1 MIRVSRQLVFVVAA
15 VLGGAVG
22 AGLVMLRYET
32 QTPFSYAQDAQVAE
46 IARGNLAELGDLDD
60 LSARFLNV
68 SDALRP
74 SVVSVNSVQRV
85 QARQPRRPDLP
96 DELRRFFGDD
106 FFTPFPSPGPQGRER
121 RGLGSGVIYS
131 SDGYILTNNHVVA
144 DADEVEITLSDGRK
158 LPAEVVGTDPRTDL
172 AVLKI
177 DAGEL
182 VAAPLGDSDAT
193 QVGEW
198 VLAMGSPFG
207 LEQTVT
213 AGIISAKGR
222 EMDVQQMFQD
232 FLQTDAAI
240 NPGNSGGPLVNLRGE
255 VIGINTA
262 IATRTGGYMGVG
274 FAIPSKMVEMVA
286 TSIIEDGE
294 VRRGRLGALIQDL
307 TEELANSFQFD
318 STEGVLI
325 GDIVP
330 DSPAEEAGLQAGDIV
345 IEFNGRP
352 VRDASQLRHA
362 VAATAPDTEATLL
375 IFRDGERMTINVTI
389 GLLEEDAGRM
399 PRADQDATAMDLG
412 VTVQTLTPELA
423 NQLGYSPDERGVVVT
438 DVEQG
443 SVGARAGMR
452 AGDVIV
458 DVNGEPVRSVR
469 DFREALDRLEDVPV
483 RLRVKRDG
491 VSLFIV
497 VGRVPR

>member
-1 MIRVSRQLVFVVAA
+1 MFRVSRQLVFVAAA

-22 AGLVMLRYET
+22 GGLVMLRYES
-32 QTPFSYAQDAQVAE
+32 QTPFSYAQDVRVAQ
-46 IARGNLAELGDLDD
+46 IARSNLAELSDLDD

-85 QARQPRRPDLP
+85 QARQPRRQDLP
-96 DELRRFFGDD
+96 EEFRRFFGDD
-106 FFTPFPSPGPQGRER
+106 FFAPFPSPGPQGRER

-131 SDGYILTNNHVVA
+131 SDGYIVTNNHVVA

-182 VAAPLGDSDAT
+182 VPAPLGDSDAT

-222 EMDVQQMFQD
+222 EMDVQRMFQD

-286 TSIIEDGE
+286 ASIIEDGE

-307 TEELANSFQFD
+307 TEELASSFNFD

-325 GDIVP
+325 GDVVP

-345 IEFNGRP
+345 IEFNGQP

-362 VAATAPDTEATLL
+362 VAATAPETEATLL
-375 IFRDGERMTINVTI
+375 IFRDGQRQTIDVTI
-389 GLLEEDAGRM
+389 GLLEEEGARM
-399 PRADQDATAMDLG
+399 PSADQDATAMDLG
-412 VTVQTLTPELA
+412 VTVQSLTPELA
-423 NQLGYSPDERGVVVT
+423 KQLGYSPDEQGVVVT

-443 SVGARAGMR
+443 SVGARGGMR

-458 DVNGEPVRSVR
+458 DVNGQPVRNVR
-469 DFREALDRLEDVPV
+469 DFREALDRVADAPV

-491 VSLFIV
+491 VSLFV
-497 VGRVPR
+497 VLGRVNR

>member
-1 MIRVSRQLVFVVAA
+1 MIRVSRQLLFVMAA

-32 QTPFSYAQDAQVAE
+32 QTPFSYAQDARVAE
-46 IARGNLAELGDLDD
+46 IARENLAELGELDD

-74 SVVSVNSVQRV
+74 SVVSVNSVRRV
-85 QARQPRRPDLP
+85 QARQPQRPDLP

-106 FFTPFPSPGPQGRER
+106 FFGPSPSPGPRGRER

-131 SDGYILTNNHVVA
+131 PDGYLLTNNHVVA
-144 DADEVEITLSDGRK
+144 DADEVEITLSDGRT

-222 EMDVQQMFQD
+222 EMDVQRMFQD

-286 TSIIEDGE
+286 NSIIEEGE

-307 TEELANSFQFD
+307 TEELAASFQFD

-345 IEFNGRP
+345 IEFNGRE

-375 IFRDGERMTINVTI
+375 IFRDGERMTIDVTI
-389 GLLEEDAGRM
+389 GLLEEDADRM

-438 DVEQG
+438 DVEAG

-458 DVNGEPVRSVR
+458 DVNGAPVRSVR
-469 DFREALDRLEDVPV
+469 DFREALDRVENAAV

-497 VGRVPR
+497 VGPASR